1 MQFIDNK
8 RMELTSCVIDKIIKY
23 FITHKTVICNT
34 ILPSGISAFFAAKL
48 ANHYTISREEKKQ
61 KISNLDYLKYT
72 IAMLAQ
78 LMNFFLFVKA
88 QFFNG
93 NNYKNEKEAMRQ
105 HIERLTHSEQ
115 RNIITI
121 HTTSQHQEPTF
132 QILYQYIIVP
142 KNDLPI
148 DTEKLHFLTN
158 VNPNILIHLNEL
170 NSIMQTF
177 YNTLEYRNECLKKRT
192 ESASKLDFYKKLY
205 TSVDA
210 CEQSADWLIDS
221 TDALISSLQ
230 KSGTLLSKKYGIKY
244 KNQPVIIE
252 EQYTPLIP
260 PPKDTNL
267 RRWVK
272 GHLPPSPLVNYI
284 TNIFTK

>member
-1 MQFIDNK
+1 MD
-8 RMELTSCVIDKIIKY
+8 LTSCVIDKIIKY
-23 FITHKTVICNT
+23 FITHKTVIYNT
-34 ILPSGISAFFAAKL
+34 ILPSGISAFFAATL
-48 ANHYTISREEKKQ
+48 ANHYTILREEKKQ

-78 LMNFFLFVKA
+78 LMNFFLSVKA

-105 HIERLTHSEQ
+105 HIEKLTHPEQ
-115 RNIITI
+115 SNIITI
-121 HTTSQHQEPTF
+121 HTSQYPEPTF

-142 KNDLPI
+142 KNELHI

-158 VNPNILIHLNEL
+158 VNSNILIHLNEL
-170 NSIMQTF
+170 NSIIQTF
-177 YNTLEYRNECLKKRT
+177 YNTLEYRNECLKKRPET
-192 ESASKLDFYKKLY
+192 ASKLDFYKKLY
-205 TSVDA
+205 ASVNA
-210 CEQSADWLIDS
+210 CEQNTDWIIDS
-221 TDALISSLQ
+221 TDALIACLQ
-230 KSGTLLSKKYGIKY
+230 KSGKLLSRKYGVKY
-244 KNQPVIIE
+244 KNQPIIIE

-260 PPKDTNL
+260 PQKDTNL

-272 GHLPPSPLVNYI
+272 GYLQPSQLIRYI